1 MDRTLHAAL
10 IFQRIY
16 QDINGYAI
24 SGLAS
29 DEEKK
34 NYSLLYGE
42 VPFLTW
48 KQIVKCANPKK
59 DGVFFDLGSG
69 VGRVAMLSHLLFDFQ
84 KCVGIELVEPL
95 HQMACVAQ
103 YNFGEEPFQQALASC
118 LERDLDFICGD
129 IFDAD
134 LSPADFIFL
143 NYPFKNPEVLKKLEE
158 KMLQE
163 LKPKTKIVTVLWRL
177 KNPAFTLLSSDNF
190 KFSWGKSPAYFYE
203 V

>member
-1 MDRTLHAAL
+1 MDRTLHASL
-10 IFQRIY
+10 LFRKIY
-16 QDINGYAI
+16 QDINGFSV
-24 SGLAS
+24 SGMAP
-29 DEEKK
+29 DEVKK

-48 KQIVKCANPKK
+48 KQIVKQANPKK

-84 KCVGIELVEPL
+84 KCIGIELVEPL
-95 HQMACVAQ
+95 HQMALLAQ
-103 YNFGEEPFQQALASC
+103 ENFANQPFQSALVSC
-118 LERDLDFICGD
+118 LERDLEFICGD

-134 LSPADFIFL
+134 LSAADFIFL
-143 NYPFKNPEVLKKLEE
+143 NYPFRNPEVLQRLET

-163 LKPKTKIVTVLWRL
+163 LKPKTKIVTVLWQL
-177 KNPAFTLLSSDNF
+177 KNPAFTLLGSENY
-190 KFSWGKSPAYFYE
+190 KFSWGKSPAYFFE